1 MVEEDYFQ
9 YNQSHQLFDSNF
21 TLHHVD
27 GGLFKLVPN
36 ADFSGKFFFLAQQIN
51 NLATLLQYSLHYLLY
66 YISTGKAALIR
77 LLHFYSVSC
86 NQISQ

>member
-21 TLHHVD
+21 TLHHID

-36 ADFSGKFFFLAQQIN
+36 ADFLGKFPTLVQQIN
-51 NLATLLQYSLHYLLY
+51 NLANLLQYSLHYLLCY
-66 YISTGKAALIR
+66 DSSGNAALIR
-77 LLHFYSVSC
+77 LLHFCLVRC